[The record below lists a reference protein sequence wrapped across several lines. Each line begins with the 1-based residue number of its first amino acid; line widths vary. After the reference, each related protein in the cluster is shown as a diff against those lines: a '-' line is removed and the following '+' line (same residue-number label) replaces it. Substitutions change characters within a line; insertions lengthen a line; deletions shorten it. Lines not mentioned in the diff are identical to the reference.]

1 MPGMTRRTLDC
12 GTTLVIEHIEA
23 VRSAALCWMVP
34 GGSAFDPMDRLG
46 RSTMWEELLQRGA
59 GDRDSREQADAVD
72 RLGIGRSVDVGTYYM
87 RVGATMLGA
96 RVTDAI
102 PLLADMVLRPAM
114 AEEDVEPARDLAL
127 QAIASLK
134 DDPQERA
141 MLAARSRHLPEPI
154 NRSGLGTQ
162 EGLATLTHANLKADW
177 HATALPGTSIL
188 AMAGAID
195 VEAVV
200 RAWNAALKG
209 WKGSIGLPEKGPPPP
224 RGYAHEIDDTNQVQI
239 IVCHDAP
246 TELAEESILEKI
258 VLNVLSGGMS
268 GRLFSEVREKR
279 GLCYSVS
286 AGYRGDRDYGSV
298 TAYVGTTPER
308 AQESLTVL
316 LAELARINSSS
327 PADRITP
334 EEFQRAVAG
343 MKSRLVFS
351 GESTAARASAL
362 AADMHVYGRPRTLT
376 EIAEK
381 IDRVTLD
388 QVNQYLS
395 TRKMGTMTIQTLGPS
410 ELVVPSI

>member
-1 MPGMTRRTLDC
+1 MPGMTTRTLDC
-12 GTTLVIEHIEA
+12 GLTMVIEHIEG

-34 GGSAFDPMDRLG
+34 GGAAMDPEQRLG
-46 RSTMWEELLQRGA
+46 RSAMWEELLMRGA
-59 GDRDSREQADAVD
+59 GTRDSREQADAVD

-96 RVTDAI
+96 RMTEAI

-114 AEEDVEPARDLAL
+114 DEDDLEPARDLAL
-127 QAIASLK
+127 QSIASLK

-141 MLAARSRHLPEPI
+141 MLSARARHLPSPV
-154 NRSGLGTQ
+154 NRSGLGTP
-162 EGLATLTHANLKADW
+162 EGLAALTQKNLADDW
-177 HATALPGTSIL
+177 RMTARPGGSIL

-195 VEAVV
+195 ADAVFG
-200 RAWNAALKG
+200 AWQKFLLGWSGATALPGMGAA
-209 WKGSIGLPEKGPPPP
+209 PA
-224 RGYAHEIDDTNQVQI
+224 RGYEHETDQTNQVQI

-246 TELAEESILEKI
+246 TELADDSILEKI
-258 VLNVLSGGMS
+258 VINVLSGGMS
-268 GRLFSEVREKR
+268 GRLFTEVREKR

-286 AGYRGDRDYGSV
+286 AGYRGDRDFGSV
-298 TAYVGTTPER
+298 TGYVGTTPER
-308 AQESLTVL
+308 AQESLNVL
-316 LAELARINSSS
+316 LAELARINSPS

-334 EEFQRAVAG
+334 DEFQRAVAG

-376 EIAEK
+376 EIAQK

-388 QVNQYLS
+388 QVNEYL
-395 TRKMGTMTIQTLGPS
+395 TRRRLGTLTIQTLGPS
-410 ELVVPSI
+410 ELVVPAM